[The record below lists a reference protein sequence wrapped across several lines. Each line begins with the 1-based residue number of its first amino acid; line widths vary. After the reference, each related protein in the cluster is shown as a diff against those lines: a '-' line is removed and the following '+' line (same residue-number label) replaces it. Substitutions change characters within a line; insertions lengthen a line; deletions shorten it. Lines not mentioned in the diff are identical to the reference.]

1 MNFRQQ
7 SLIQSNLQQ
16 HHFNVAKTQSTIV
29 KSNSVSKSVES
40 TPEEPVVESAPIVV
54 ETPVVEETPVIV
66 EETLVVETPVEL
78 EVEPEIPSI
87 PENRFES
94 IFPRI

>member
-40 TPEEPVVESAPIVV
+40 TPEPVVESASVIVEIPVDEEIPVIIETQVV
-54 ETPVVEETPVIV
+54 ETPIEPE
-66 EETLVVETPVEL
+66 VEL
-78 EVEPEIPSI
+78 EIPSM
-87 PENRFES
+87 PENRFEN